1 MSADWTLRI
10 EKMPI
15 ELAVGIYPHE
25 LRPQPLLVS
34 LEVEGQAEADPNGLA
49 GCLDYEPLCLW
60 LHHEWPK
67 SPHVPLLET
76 RVNQVFA
83 FLFES
88 DPRITAAR
96 VGLYKKRMSLGAQ
109 AVGIERRTTREAFSQ
124 FLRTAYASVQ
134 SPSHQGVVCHEH
146 AE

>member
-10 EKMPI
+10 ERMPI
-15 ELAVGIYPHE
+15 ELSVGIYPHE
-25 LRPQPLLVS
+25 REPQPLLVS
-34 LEVEGQAEADPNGLA
+34 LEVEGLAEADPDALE

-60 LHHEWPK
+60 LHHEWPR

-76 RVNQVFA
+76 RVNQLFA

-88 DPRITAAR
+88 DPRITAAK
-96 VGLYKKRMSLGAQ
+96 VGLYKQRMSLGAQ
-109 AVGIERRTTREAFSQ
+109 VVGIERRTTRDLFAR
-124 FLRTAYASVQ
+124 LVRARAATVMPH
-134 SPSHQGVVCHEH
+134 SPQRVVCHEH

>member
-10 EKMPI
+10 ERMPI

-25 LRPQPLLVS
+25 LQAQPLLVS
-34 LEVEGQAEADPNGLA
+34 LEVEGLAEADPNALE

-60 LHHEWPK
+60 LHHEWPR

-76 RVNQVFA
+76 RVNQLFA
-83 FLFES
+83 FLFGS
-88 DPRITAAR
+88 DPRITAAK
-96 VGLYKKRMSLGAQ
+96 VGLYKQRMSLGAQ
-109 AVGIERRTTREAFSQ
+109 VVGIERRTTREAFSRL
-124 FLRTAYASVQ
+124 LRAGETAVP
-134 SPSHQGVVCHEH
+134 SPSPHRVVCHEH